1 MKILAFF
8 LPLAAMSFA
17 ALGMAAYTEL
27 QMEPQP
33 LPLEVTPST
42 KPNEAIAQ
50 SQLSETTTTPSDT
63 LSWSAVLGE
72 TSAPEGWQVTPCENP
87 TLLCVYENGEILGT
101 VILFSQ
107 PVDGSEFEPMLVESQ
122 GEPIAALRAWT
133 ESQYNSTER
142 DRTAN
147 DSTISFV
154 AEIPEEVTVGSLPG
168 LHYGYTITHANG
180 VLIDQVLGYVAT
192 DGTTL
197 YAIVTG
203 VISRSPA
210 GSFSSDEAAQQFA
223 PHLAEIV
230 AGLEL

>member
-8 LPLAAMSFA
+8 LPLAALSFV
-17 ALGMAAYTEL
+17 ALGIAAYTGL

-42 KPNEAIAQ
+42 TPNDAIAQ
-50 SQLSETTTTPSDT
+50 SQLPETATTPSDT

-87 TLLCVYENGEILGT
+87 TLLCIYENGEILGT

-107 PVDGSEFEPMLVESQ
+107 PVANSEFEAMLTESQ
-122 GEPIAALRAWT
+122 GEPIAALRSWIAY
-133 ESQYNSTER
+133 QYDTVER
-142 DRTAN
+142 DRTIN

-154 AEIPEEVTVGSLPG
+154 AETPEEVTVGNLPG
-168 LHYGYTITHANG
+168 LRYGYTTTHANG
-180 VLIDQVLGYVAT
+180 VLIDHVYGYVAT

-197 YAIVTG
+197 YAIITG
-203 VISRSPA
+203 VISRSPG
-210 GSFSSDEAAQQFA
+210 GSFSNDEAAQQFA
-223 PHLAEIV
+223 PHLAEMV
-230 AGLEL
+230 ARLKL

>member
-8 LPLAAMSFA
+8 LPLATISFV
-17 ALGMAAYTEL
+17 ALGIAAYTEL

-33 LPLEVTPST
+33 LPLEVAPST
-42 KPNEAIAQ
+42 TPTDAIAQ
-50 SQLSETTTTPSDT
+50 SQLPETVTTPSDT
-63 LSWSAVLGE
+63 SSWSAVLGD

-107 PVDGSEFEPMLVESQ
+107 PIPNSEFEAMLADSQ
-122 GEPIAALRAWT
+122 GEPIAALRAWI
-133 ESQYNSTER
+133 ESQYNSIER
-142 DRTAN
+142 DRTLN
-147 DSTISFV
+147 DSTTSFV
-154 AEIPEEVTVGSLPG
+154 AETPEEVTVGSLPG
-168 LHYGYTITHANG
+168 LRYGYTTTHANG
-180 VLIDQVLGYVAT
+180 ALIDHAYGYVAT

-197 YAIVTG
+197 YGIVTG

-210 GSFSSDEAAQQFA
+210 GSFSSNEAAQQFA

-230 AGLEL
+230 ARLKL